1 MSDKKDE
8 ENLENEGDGPT
19 TVAYCFPNGDRYE
32 GECSRCESGELVKS
46 GIGKHTSANGLTYVG
61 EWCEDKMQGRGTLQ
75 YPSGA
80 RYEGEIKGNMYH
92 GAGTYTFSDG
102 SVYKGHFH
110 ENRIMGVGTFVDV
123 QGQVWTGEFHGKEA
137 IGLKLQPVPP
147 KEAA

>member
-1 MSDKKDE
+1 MTDTHDE
-8 ENLENEGDGPT
+8 ENLENEGDGLT
-19 TVAYCFPNGDRYE
+19 TVAYFFPNGDRYE
-32 GECSRCESGELVKS
+32 GDCSGSDSDGLVRS

-61 EWCEDKMQGRGTLQ
+61 EWCKDKMHGRGSLQ

-80 RYEGEIKGNMYH
+80 RYEGEVKGNMYH

-110 ENRIMGVGTFVDV
+110 ENRFMGVGTFIDA

-137 IGLKLQPVPP
+137 LGLKMQPIQA